1 MNAVRKNNRRT
12 RSKLSLAVEPLESRK
27 LLSGLALD
35 PHFGTGGKVVTDF
48 NGEPNSAFS
57 LALTGGKMLVAGS
70 ATFGGDSDFALV
82 RYNADGSLDTS
93 FGAGGLI
100 HTDFGSTNDEA
111 YAMAIQSDGKIVVVG
126 HTRTDS
132 GFFDF
137 AVARYNADGSLD
149 TTFGAGHNGKMV
161 LDFGGDFDQ
170 ATAVAVQSDGK
181 IVVSGTATIN
191 FNAEFALLRLTSSG
205 LLDASFGA
213 AHNGTVLTDWNGR
226 FAESSTLAIQPNGK
240 ILVGGYALD
249 FGTGMSDGAVARYN
263 ADGSLDASFGV
274 GGMALVDFGR
284 ESDNVK
290 AMTLLADGRIMLA
303 GYGSDFGGDSSD
315 FAVARLTT
323 SGALDATF
331 GSGGVVL
338 TDFGGSPDQAF
349 ALTVQFDGMI
359 VVAGTAQIAGS
370 QDFAIVRYT
379 TSGALDSTFGVGGKF
394 TTDMG
399 NDDTAAA
406 VALDSNG
413 NIVAAGSSVVF
424 RTGDADFA
432 LIRLAPPNVAPVA
445 NAGGP
450 YSGADT
456 APLSLSGAN
465 SYDPDG
471 SIVSYEWDFNYDGS
485 TFDVDAT
492 SSVVSFPALN
502 GPVTRTVAL
511 RVTDDMGAS
520 SIITTTVTF
529 NNVAPVANAGGP
541 YVITDLTHLT
551 LSGANSSDV
560 DGSIVSYE
568 WDFNYDGSHFDVD
581 GSGASVAF
589 PMIDGPAL
597 RTIALRVTDDDGA
610 THIVTTT
617 VQVTNVAPVANAGGP
632 YVTDDLTQLMLSGA
646 GSSDADGSIASYEWD
661 FNYNGSSFH
670 TDASGVNVAFPMID
684 GPATRTVALRVTD
697 NDGATHIVTTTV
709 QVTNVAPVAN
719 AGGPYVITDLQS
731 LTLSG
736 AGSSDADGSIV
747 SWEWDFNYDGSHFD
761 VDGSGM
767 NVAFP
772 HVDGPA
778 TRTVALRVTD
788 NDGATHLVTTTV
800 QITNVAPIANAGG
813 PYVISENAQLTLSG
827 SNSSDA
833 DGSIVSYEWDFNY
846 DGSNFHT
853 DSTGMNV
860 AFPMLDGPTMRTVAL
875 RVTDNDG
882 ATHMVTTTV
891 QVENAAPVASI
902 SGPSLVRRNS
912 TATFTGSFYDP
923 MDTHEVSWDFGDG
936 TVIDFHPGDD
946 PSTLIAQ
953 HSYARKGVY
962 TVTFTVRDDD
972 GACSSASMTV
982 EVKNGPV
989 QTTSD
994 PVTGLMTMTVTG
1006 TQSADTVN
1014 VKKAK
1019 RSNDLEVIFNGESQG
1034 VFQAD
1039 RVIIYGTGGNDVIR
1053 VGDNVMQPVEVF
1065 GGAGDDVIMAGKFD
1079 ATLHGE
1085 AGNDKLFGG
1094 AGKNV
1099 LDGGDGNDLL
1109 QVPEHNMNG
1118 ATLMGGAGND
1128 ILHGGKGKDV
1138 LDGGDGDD
1146 HLNGRGGADLLMGG
1160 AGKDQYVDRR
1170 KDDTVV
1176 DPDEVKKAVKSKKA
1190 K

>member
-27 LLSGLALD
+27 LLSALALD

-82 RYNADGSLDTS
+82 RYNADGSLDTT

-111 YAMAIQSDGKIVVVG
+111 YAMALQADGKIVVVG
-126 HTRTDS
+126 HTRTDN

-149 TTFGAGHNGKMV
+149 TTFGASHTGKMIM
-161 LDFGGDFDQ
+161 DFGGDFDQ
-170 ATAVAVQSDGK
+170 ATAVGIQSDGK
-181 IVVSGTATIN
+181 ILVSGTATMN
-191 FNAEFALLRLTSSG
+191 FNAEFALLRLTSGG
-205 LLDASFGA
+205 LLDTSFGA

-249 FGTGMSDGAVARYN
+249 FATGMSDGAVARYN
-263 ADGSLDASFGV
+263 ADGSLDGSFGV

-290 AMTLLADGRIMLA
+290 AMTLLADGRIVLA

-315 FAVARLTT
+315 FAVARLTS
-323 SGALDATF
+323 SGALDGTF

-349 ALTVQFDGMI
+349 SLTVQSDGMI
-359 VVAGTAQIAGS
+359 VVAGTAQIGGS
-370 QDFAIVRYT
+370 QDFALVRYT
-379 TSGALDSTFGVGGKF
+379 TSGALDATFGVGGKF

-432 LIRLAPPNVAPVA
+432 LIRLAPPNTAPVA

-492 SSVVSFPALN
+492 GRMVSFPALN

-511 RVTDDMGAS
+511 RVIDDMGAS

-541 YVITDLTHLT
+541 YVITDLAHLT

-560 DGSIVSYE
+560 DGSIVSWQ
-568 WDFNYDGSHFDVD
+568 WDFNYDGANFDVD
-581 GSGASVAF
+581 ASGASVAF
-589 PMIDGPAL
+589 PMIDGPAM

-661 FNYNGSSFH
+661 FNYDGSSFH
-670 TDASGVNVAFPMID
+670 T
-684 GPATRTVALRVTD
+684 
-697 NDGATHIVTTTV
+697 
-709 QVTNVAPVAN
+709 
-719 AGGPYVITDLQS
+719 
-731 LTLSG
+731 
-736 AGSSDADGSIV
+736 
-747 SWEWDFNYDGSHFD
+747 
-761 VDGSGM
+761 DGSGM

-788 NDGATHLVTTTV
+788 NDGATHLVTTMV

-813 PYVISENAQLTLSG
+813 PYVISENSQLTLSG
-827 SNSSDA
+827 ANSSDA
-833 DGSIVSYEWDFNY
+833 DGTIVSYEWDFNY

-936 TVIDFHPGDD
+936 TVIDSHGCDD
-946 PSTLIAQ
+946 PSALVVQ
-953 HSYARKGVY
+953 HSYSRKGVY

-972 GACSSASMTV
+972 GAVSSASMTV

-994 PVTGLMTMTVTG
+994 PVTGMMTMTVTG
-1006 TQSADTVN
+1006 TQSADTVK

-1019 RSNDLEVIFNGESQG
+1019 KSNDLEVIFNGESQG

-1053 VGDNVMQPVEVF
+1053 VGENVMQPVEVF